1 MDVPARQVDVL
12 DHPAQAAAMLEP
24 SRLRLMNALGTPAS
38 ASELSRRL
46 GESRQRINH
55 HLRALE
61 RAGLVELV
69 EERRKGNC
77 TERVMRA
84 TARAYLVSPQV
95 LGAIA
100 ADPKRIEDRLSS
112 AYLVAVCG
120 ESIREVG
127 ELRGRAE
134 RAGMKLPT
142 ITIQTEVRFE
152 SQEAMNGFAS
162 ELTEAITQLA
172 AKYHVGGG
180 DEAGRLFKFSACGY
194 PAITRP
200 ENEVPPDTHKSDA
213 QGAKT

>member
-1 MDVPARQVDVL
+1 MGLPARQLDVL
-12 DHPAQAAAMLEP
+12 DQPAQAAAMLEP

-38 ASELSRRL
+38 ATELSRRL

-77 TERVMRA
+77 TERVLRA
-84 TARAYLVSPQV
+84 TARAYVVSPQV

-112 AYLVAVCG
+112 AYLVAVCA

-127 ELRGRAE
+127 VLRGRAE
-134 RAGMKLPT
+134 RAQKKLPT
-142 ITIQTEVRFE
+142 ITVQTEVRFD

-180 DEAGRLFKFSACGY
+180 DEAGRLFKFAACGY
-194 PAITRP
+194 PAITQP
-200 ENEVPPDTHKSDA
+200 QADPHPAAHASDA
-213 QGAKT
+213 IGAKS